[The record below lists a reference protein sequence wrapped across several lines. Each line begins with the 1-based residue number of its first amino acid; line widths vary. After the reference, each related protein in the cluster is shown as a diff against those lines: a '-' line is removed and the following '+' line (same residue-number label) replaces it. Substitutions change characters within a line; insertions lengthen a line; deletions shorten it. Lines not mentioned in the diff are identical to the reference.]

1 MASALGAVRP
11 RPPGVRKTR
20 VAWDRRRHPSAEL
33 GQELAQAQA
42 GDGVLRLDLRRD
54 QELVRSQV
62 DACHRSSPNFEA
74 TVATYQKDVA
84 EFFSDAALES
94 DVSRAVPQHL
104 LVLGCN
110 RADLSDETEQ
120 MNGEVW
126 HAALAI
132 VWVALGRVWARALP
146 ASAATGLGF
155 VLFTCHLLPML
166 PIEGV
171 RNLRRRRRGA
181 TSRRK
186 SRRNRFF
193 RAARAR
199 KWAFPSG
206 YLVLAPQV
214 WMAAVGLG
222 LLRGWRPSAMAY
234 ICSVGL
240 VIWRLALVRAGPE
253 AAGRSLRS
261 SAPADHRH
269 VTSVTGRF

>member
-1 MASALGAVRP
+1 MLVVLMPA
-11 RPPGVRKTR
+11 
-20 VAWDRRRHPSAEL
+20 
-33 GQELAQAQA
+33 
-42 GDGVLRLDLRRD
+42 DGFQSSGCRFATAT
-54 QELVRSQV
+54 SS
-62 DACHRSSPNFEA
+62 RSSPNFEA
-74 TVATYQKDVA
+74 TVAAYQKDVA
-84 EFFSDAALES
+84 EFFSDSALES

-155 VLFTCHLLPML
+155 VLFTCHLRPML

-199 KWAFPSG
+199 KWAS
-206 YLVLAPQV
+206 
-214 WMAAVGLG
+214 
-222 LLRGWRPSAMAY
+222 LRLS
-234 ICSVGL
+234 
-240 VIWRLALVRAGPE
+240 RAGPASMDGGCGPWP
-253 AAGRSLRS
+253 AARLAAIGHGVHLLGRSGDLAARARS
-261 SAPADHRH
+261 CRSR
-269 VTSVTGRF
+269 GRWSIAEEQRAG